1 MDFNL
6 NGILIFNLNETTPSP
21 YSKEIK
27 NRDNVKFKTVNTLQA
42 SGIEYLYWK
51 IILFSSC
58 EIIETRIKIEIDNC
72 NDS

>member
-42 SGIEYLYWK
+42 CLELNIYIGK
-51 IILFSSC
+51 LFSSH
-58 EIIETRIKIEIDNC
+58 RVK
-72 NDS
+72 